1 MKNLF
6 CCIILAFW
14 AGPVFAQFHIGLSTG
29 TNLSFWTWEIKSLNT
44 NIDYE
49 AAMGWRATVLAEY
62 KVSPAFSARIE
73 AGTQLKANKITKN
86 LVFESDI
93 LAGDY
98 GGTPWVFREKY
109 QFWEASALVQIAPIK
124 KYRQAYLLAG
134 CTAGKLQKGWKT
146 AKGSEAGMKFSS
158 KDSIDFSDP
167 NWNRNAFAADF
178 GVGGNFPLGAN
189 SLIKVEA
196 RFQYSL
202 SNLSNSDNVNASVN
216 PLILNIGYMHRL

>member
-6 CCIILAFW
+6 CCILLAFG

-29 TNLSFWTWEIKSLNT
+29 ANLSFWTWEIKSLNT
-44 NIDYE
+44 DIDYE
-49 AAMGWRATVLAEY
+49 PAMGWRGAVLAEY
-62 KVSPAFSARIE
+62 QITPVFGARIE
-73 AGTQLKANKITKN
+73 AGTQLKANKITRN
-86 LVFESDI
+86 LVFESGYPE
-93 LAGDY
+93 GDLDRTS
-98 GGTPWVFREKY
+98 GVFREKY
-109 QFWEASALVQIAPIK
+109 QFWEVSALAQIAPIK
-124 KYRQAYLLAG
+124 QFRQAFLLLG

-146 AKGSEAGMKFSS
+146 AKGLEAGMKFS
-158 KDSIDFSDP
+158 KKESIDLSDP

-216 PLILNIGYMHRL
+216 PLILNVGYMHRL